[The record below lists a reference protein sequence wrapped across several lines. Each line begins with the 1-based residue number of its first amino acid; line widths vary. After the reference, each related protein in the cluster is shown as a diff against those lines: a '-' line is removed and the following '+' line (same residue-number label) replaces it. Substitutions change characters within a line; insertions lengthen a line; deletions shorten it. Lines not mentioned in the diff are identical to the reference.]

1 MKPIVHAQI
10 SAKKFGGK
18 TEDYIKI
25 HNMMDSSKSSFPDN
39 RHRAIFHN
47 SLGPFI
53 MEKMFGVDYTFLNEI
68 KEKYNMSDDMIDDIL
83 KLLDKSRSEDNT
95 TIVNSDGKH
104 VSIRDIAEQHILED
118 FHMKFIPTISDYLS
132 EMEYKDWMQNGI
144 LGTPTSVERIER
156 KRKEKQLKIEN
167 TLSD

>member
-1 MKPIVHAQI
+1 MKPIVHAQ
-10 SAKKFGGK
+10 SSSKKFGGK
-18 TEDYIKI
+18 PEDYVKI

-53 MEKMFGVDYTFLNEI
+53 MERIFGIDYNFLNEI
-68 KEKYNMSDDMIDDIL
+68 TDKYNISEEMVSDIL
-83 KLLDKSRSEDNT
+83 TLLERSRSAEST
-95 TIVNSDGKH
+95 TMKNSDGKL

-118 FHMKFIPTISDYLS
+118 FNMRFIPSISDYLS

-144 LGTPTSVERIER
+144 MGTPTSVERIER

-167 TLSD
+167 TISD